1 MRPRFSQLFT
11 EVVGPL
17 AQVRGD
23 SPHAPLTGHVAE
35 WFLQGI
41 NNHAGG
47 TPQVKR
53 MVMATRGLGL
63 PR

>member
-1 MRPRFSQLFT
+1 MGPRFFQIAT
-11 EVVGPL
+11 EIVGPL

-23 SPHAPLTGHVAE
+23 SPVAPLGGMPAE
-35 WFLQGI
+35 WFLRGI